1 MVKNYVLDTN
11 VLIHDPNAIFSF
23 EDNNVIIPLPVLEEL
38 DKLKK
43 ESGSVGKN
51 ARDVIRKLDELRKK
65 GNLQKGIHLENG
77 GTLRVHVVK
86 GNVDTPRFLHER
98 YMDNWILAYTIDVKR
113 KSNIPTFLVT
123 KDINLRVKAD
133 SLGIFAQD
141 YLTDRSDIE
150 KIHKGY
156 VEMEDENLKKELLK
170 NGKEVTA
177 FVPGDGAINL
187 IKEHDEVLIEGL
199 GGAQGGPIGT
209 MWGVKWKV
217 VKVNGKSL
225 KALLEGKAKK

>member
-1 MVKNYVLDTN
+1 M
-11 VLIHDPNAIFSF
+11 PGEFAAR
-23 EDNNVIIPLPVLEEL
+23 
-38 DKLKK
+38 KLKQ
-43 ESGSVGKN
+43 
-51 ARDVIRKLDELRKK
+51 RRKK
-65 GNLQKGIHLENG
+65 FRWKDKRYARRVLGLKEKTDPLEGAPQAKGIVLAKRGIEQKQPPSG
-77 GTLRVHVVK
+77 IIKVVRV
-86 GNVDTPRFLHER
+86 
-98 YMDNWILAYTIDVKR
+98 
-113 KSNIPTFLVT
+113 
-123 KDINLRVKAD
+123 
-133 SLGIFAQD
+133 Q
-141 YLTDRSDIE
+141 
-150 KIHKGY
+150 
-156 VEMEDENLKKELLK
+156 LLK

>member
-1 MVKNYVLDTN
+1 M
-11 VLIHDPNAIFSF
+11 PGEFAAR
-23 EDNNVIIPLPVLEEL
+23 
-38 DKLKK
+38 KLKQM
-43 ESGSVGKN
+43 
-51 ARDVIRKLDELRKK
+51 RKK
-65 GNLQKGIHLENG
+65 FRWKDKRYARRVLGLKEKTDPLEGAPQAKGIVLAKRGIEQKQPSSG
-77 GTLRVHVVK
+77 IIKVVRV
-86 GNVDTPRFLHER
+86 
-98 YMDNWILAYTIDVKR
+98 
-113 KSNIPTFLVT
+113 
-123 KDINLRVKAD
+123 
-133 SLGIFAQD
+133 Q
-141 YLTDRSDIE
+141 
-150 KIHKGY
+150 
-156 VEMEDENLKKELLK
+156 LLK